1 MSDKKAG
8 VPIPALHDDALLHQ
22 AMQEVAHG

>member
-8 VPIPALHDDALLHQ
+8 VRICALLGDAPLPQ
-22 AMQEVAHG
+22 ATQEVAHG